1 MSVHARAS
9 AKLIVSLALLA
20 VWAAPSAAKDV
31 LIVEEGKPA
40 ATIVV
45 AEGASEKVT
54 VAVHDLRAYIERISG
69 AALPILSE
77 SQARAGTRIDVGPTR
92 KAQAQLPEGFAG
104 HEERVVAAATYVAS
118 RQDFGTPLAD

>member
-69 AALPILSE
+69 AKLQIASDAEKPTGTLILVGRSRLTDGLKVRIP
-77 SQARAGTRIDVGPTR
+77 SGLTHARR
-92 KAQAQLPEGFAG
+92 
-104 HEERVVAAATYVAS
+104 EECTHCRS
-118 RQDFGTPLAD
+118 